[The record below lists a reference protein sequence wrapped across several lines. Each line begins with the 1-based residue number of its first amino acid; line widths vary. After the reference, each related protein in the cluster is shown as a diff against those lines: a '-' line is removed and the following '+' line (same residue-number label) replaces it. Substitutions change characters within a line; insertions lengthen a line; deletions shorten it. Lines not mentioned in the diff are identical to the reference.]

1 METIADKRPSPFVE
15 VVSVLF
21 MVFSLFSVLV
31 GGLFLTIYC
40 LYAHWTTR
48 LVAILYL
55 TWIWYD
61 RKTMDHGRYQPG
73 LIKNIR
79 EWAVWENVRSYF
91 SAKLIK
97 TADLDPKKA
106 YIFACHPHGVYCFSY
121 FINIFFNPRFYRLYE
136 GVRLFQCT
144 LPINFLIP
152 GWRDYILSIGTVGS
166 SKAAI
171 SNALKPG
178 TALALFVGGAREFH
192 HMKRGTMD
200 LVLNSR
206 KGFVKI
212 ALTQGASLV
221 PVLGF
226 GENDIFDRVD
236 HPNFSLLHKL
246 AKLAKMAAPLFSGRY
261 VFLPHKVPLVTVV
274 GEPIHVER
282 IETPTQKDIDD
293 LHEIYCQALM
303 NIYEKYKDEYHADR
317 VSAMRFVS

>member
-1 METIADKRPSPFVE
+1 
-15 VVSVLF
+15 
-21 MVFSLFSVLV
+21 
-31 GGLFLTIYC
+31 
-40 LYAHWTTR
+40 
-48 LVAILYL
+48 
-55 TWIWYD
+55 
-61 RKTMDHGRYQPG
+61 MDHGRYQPN
-73 LIKNIR
+73 LIKHIR
-79 EWAVWENVRSYF
+79 EWPVWENVRSYF

-97 TADLDPKKA
+97 TADLDPTKA

-121 FINIFFNPRFYRLYE
+121 FINIFFNPRFYQLYD
-136 GVRLFQCT
+136 GIRLFQCT

-166 SKAAI
+166 SKSAI

-192 HMKRGTMD
+192 HMKRGEI
-200 LVLNSR
+200 LLIQ
-206 KGFVKI
+206 I

-236 HPNFSLLHKL
+236 NPNFSILHKL

-261 VFLPHKVPLVTVV
+261 VILPHKVPLVTV

-282 IETPTQKDIDD
+282 RENPSQKEIDD
-293 LHEIYCQALM
+293 LHEVYCEALM

-317 VSAMRFVS
+317 LTAMRFVS